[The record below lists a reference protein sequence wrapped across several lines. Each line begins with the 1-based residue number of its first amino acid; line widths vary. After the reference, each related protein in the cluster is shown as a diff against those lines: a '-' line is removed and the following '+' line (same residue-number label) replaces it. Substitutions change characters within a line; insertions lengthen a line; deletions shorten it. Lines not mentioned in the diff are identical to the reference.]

1 MEALQ
6 INEVVLV
13 AGIPCSEIG
22 EGPKYELQDIMLA
35 RVSSLLHAASTDA
48 EI

>member
-6 INEVVLV
+6 INEAVLV

-22 EGPKYELQDIMLA
+22 EGPKDELQDIVA
-35 RVSSLLHAASTDA
+35 RVLSLLLAASTDA
-48 EI
+48 GI